1 LHWERRATFARKRKE
16 EENRNM
22 GAIAKFTDNNVR
34 NLIRHYRREIKND
47 RNTDIDQTRT
57 HLNYCLTPKRE
68 LTEWQ
73 YYKQRKKE
81 VFCYNRSDVKTVA
94 DFVITAPKELSS
106 IEEIKEFFS
115 CTNEFLLERYGSEN
129 CILSVAHFDEG
140 KQATLKDRFG
150 NNILNPD
157 GTPKKFIEYGRP
169 HLHFLFMPITADHN
183 PKHPTTEKICCK
195 EILTKAELQR
205 FHPQLRQF
213 LRDRHCPGADGVL
226 NGSTKKYGRNRTVAE
241 LKENFERDQE
251 LKRLREL
258 VATYE
263 QERGRSREGHGR
275 W

>member
-1 LHWERRATFARKRKE
+1 
-16 EENRNM
+16 M
-22 GAIAKFTDNNVR
+22 GALSKHTDKQVR

-47 RNTDIDQTRT
+47 RNTDIDRTRR
-57 HLNYCLTPKRE
+57 HLNYFLTPKRD

-81 VFCYNRSDVKTVA
+81 VFCYNRADVKTVA

-150 NNILNPD
+150 NTIFNPD
-157 GTPKKFIEYGRP
+157 GTPKQFLEYGRP

-183 PKHPTTEKICCK
+183 PKHPTTEKICAK
-195 EILTKAELQR
+195 EVLTKVELKR
-205 FHPQLRQF
+205 FHSQLRRF

-241 LKENFERDQE
+241 LKETYERDQE
-251 LKRLREL
+251 LKRLREI

-263 QERGRSREGHGR
+263 QERGRNQEGHGR